1 MSSPDNEWHMYKHK
15 RNNANVELRYF
26 CCLIFLRLLLSTFSF
41 KFFILPWTHLSI
53 FILLRNFLS
62 EIAFLVNTYCLLYTV
77 QLLTMKNSQDSFRPK
92 TEISFLLHHFQRN
105 MVRKVFNSN
114 VSAITGAYRP
124 DFLLHLFQST
134 FKEERRKKNFYFNSH
149 FFHVLMIVIKKP
161 VIYLYVLYFFLRVSI
176 FTYTFMKQRRKYM
189 ADTRCSEKLNLEWVH
204 FKWGKISFEIIA
216 WKNIDTLEVLDKG
229 KPAYCQL
236 ELQQSRK
243 VL

>member
-1 MSSPDNEWHMYKHK
+1 MSSPDNEWHLYKHK

-77 QLLTMKNSQDSFRPK
+77 RLLTMENSQDNFRPK

-134 FKEERRKKNFYFNSH
+134 FKEERRKKKFLFQFPFFPCFNDRNQKTCDLFVCLV
-149 FFHVLMIVIKKP
+149 FFPPGFNIYVHIYETKKE
-161 VIYLYVLYFFLRVSI
+161 IYGWYPMLGETEFRVGP
-176 FTYTFMKQRRKYM
+176 F
-189 ADTRCSEKLNLEWVH
+189 
-204 FKWGKISFEIIA
+204 
-216 WKNIDTLEVLDKG
+216 
-229 KPAYCQL
+229 
-236 ELQQSRK
+236 
-243 VL
+243 